1 MLQIF
6 LKIIPALIFWG
17 IFLYVIFQVPYP
29 KTLKEANLIQLLSF
43 FTPLFLALIFTLD
56 LFLRFIFRSIL
67 ISFTVIILLVLK
79 DLDALGLI
87 ASGITL
93 IVLILSLI
101 YFKKTSL
108 TSSLK
113 IPKLTALRRIK

>member
-43 FTPLFLALIFTLD
+43 FTPLFLALIFRLD
-56 LFLRFIFRSIL
+56 VFLRFIFRSIL

-79 DLDALGLI
+79 DLDTLGLI

>member
-79 DLDALGLI
+79 DLDTLGLI